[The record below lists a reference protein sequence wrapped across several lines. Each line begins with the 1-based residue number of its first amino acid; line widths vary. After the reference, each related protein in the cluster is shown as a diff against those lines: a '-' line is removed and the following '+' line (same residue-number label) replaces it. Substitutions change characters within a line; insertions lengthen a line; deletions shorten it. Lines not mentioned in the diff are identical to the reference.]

1 MPAPAPR
8 RSLYFMFPPSILT
21 MIDLHA
27 HTTASDGS
35 LTFDELV
42 ALAKKGGLKA
52 LAITDHDN
60 VQSAK
65 KITCREP
72 LEVIPGIELSV
83 FDHALG
89 YEDVHVIG
97 LFIDPKHETLNSKLD
112 TLGREE
118 QKKATVAKLNELGYA
133 ITYEEVKAKSQG
145 VVGRPHIAMV
155 LMEKYPSEFPK
166 MVDVFNK
173 LLGRGRPACIG
184 RESGFGLGE
193 AIALIHAAGGLAI
206 LCHPFIYPYD
216 ADALASKFKELGGD
230 GIEVYYDY
238 AANRPSVPTT
248 PEENQVLIGRA
259 KGLARR
265 FCLLESGGSD
275 FHGKG
280 KRGYQ
285 ELGLF
290 GAPDEALSR
299 LKAARGKPL

>member
-1 MPAPAPR
+1 
-8 RSLYFMFPPSILT
+8 

-35 LTFDELV
+35 LTFEELV
-42 ALAKKGGLKA
+42 AEAARGGLRA

-60 VQSAK
+60 VQSARR
-65 KITCREP
+65 ITGREP

-97 LFIDPKHETLNSKLD
+97 LFIDPENETLSSKLD
-112 TLGREE
+112 SLGRVE
-118 QKKATVAKLNELGYA
+118 QKKATVAKLNELGYK
-133 ITYEEVKAKSQG
+133 ITFDEVKAKSQG
-145 VVGRPHIAMV
+145 VVGRPHIAMA
-155 LMEKYPSEFPK
+155 LMEKYPQEFPK

-193 AIALIHAAGGLAI
+193 AISLIHAAGGLAI

-216 ADALASKFKELGGD
+216 PEKLAREFKALGGD

-248 PEENQVLIGRA
+248 GEENARLVSRA
-259 KGLARR
+259 KAIAAGLG
-265 FCLLESGGSD
+265 LLESGGSD

-285 ELGLF
+285 RLGLF
-290 GAPDEALSR
+290 GAPDGVLDALR
-299 LKAARGKPL
+299 AAGGKPL

>member
-1 MPAPAPR
+1 
-8 RSLYFMFPPSILT
+8 

-35 LTFDELV
+35 HSFDDVV
-42 ALAKKGGLKA
+42 AMAARGGLKA

-60 VQSAK
+60 VQSAVR
-65 KITCREP
+65 ITGSEP

-97 LFIDPKHETLNSKLD
+97 LFIDPKHETLNSKLN

-118 QKKATVAKLNELGYA
+118 QKRATVAKLNELGYK
-133 ITYEEVKAKSQG
+133 ITFDEVKAKSEG

-155 LMEKYPSEFPK
+155 LMEKYPKEFPK

-193 AIALIHAAGGLAI
+193 AIGLIHGAGGLAI
-206 LCHPFIYPYD
+206 LCHPLLYPYEP
-216 ADALASKFKELGGD
+216 AKLVKEFRELGGD
-230 GIEVYYDY
+230 GIEVYYD
-238 AANRPSVPTT
+238 
-248 PEENQVLIGRA
+248 
-259 KGLARR
+259 
-265 FCLLESGGSD
+265 
-275 FHGKG
+275 
-280 KRGYQ
+280 
-285 ELGLF
+285 
-290 GAPDEALSR
+290 
-299 LKAARGKPL
+299 

>member
-1 MPAPAPR
+1 
-8 RSLYFMFPPSILT
+8 

-35 LTFDELV
+35 LPLEELV
-42 ALAKKGGLKA
+42 IMAARGGLRALAV
-52 LAITDHDN
+52 TDHDN
-60 VQSAK
+60 VQSARR
-65 KITCREP
+65 INGREP

-112 TLGREE
+112 SLGREE
-118 QKKATVAKLNELGYA
+118 QKKATVAKLNELGYE
-133 ITYEEVKAKSQG
+133 ITYDEVKAKSQG

-166 MVDVFNK
+166 MADVFNK
-173 LLGRGRPACIG
+173 LLGRGQPACIG

-216 ADALASKFKELGGD
+216 ADALASKFKGLGGD

-248 PEENQVLIGRA
+248 PEENARLMGRA
-259 KGLARR
+259 KELAGR
-265 FCLLESGGSD
+265 FGLLESGGSD
-275 FHGKG
+275 FHGQG

-285 ELGLF
+285 ELGIF
-290 GAPDEALSR
+290 GAPDEVLAA

>member
-1 MPAPAPR
+1 
-8 RSLYFMFPPSILT
+8 

-35 LTFDELV
+35 LGFEELI
-42 ALAKKGGLKA
+42 AEAKRAGLKA

-60 VQSAK
+60 VQSARRIRGK
-65 KITCREP
+65 EP
-72 LEVIPGIELSV
+72 LEIIPGIELSV

-97 LFIDPKHETLNSKLD
+97 LFIDPDNAALNSKLNS
-112 TLGREE
+112 LGREE
-118 QKKATVAKLNELGYA
+118 QKKATVAKLNELGYH

-173 LLGRGRPACIG
+173 LLGRGKPACIG

-193 AIALIHAAGGLAI
+193 AIRLIHSAGGLAI

-216 ADALASKFKELGGD
+216 PEKLVKEFKSLGGN

-238 AANRPSVPTT
+238 VANRPGVPITI
-248 PEENQVLIGRA
+248 EENDSL
-259 KGLARR
+259 KGKAAALAGKYG
-265 FCLLESGGSD
+265 LLESGGSD

-280 KRGYQ
+280 KRGHQ
-285 ELGLF
+285 QLGIF
-290 GAPDEALSR
+290 TAPDAVLER
-299 LKAARGKPL
+299 MKAALRKPL